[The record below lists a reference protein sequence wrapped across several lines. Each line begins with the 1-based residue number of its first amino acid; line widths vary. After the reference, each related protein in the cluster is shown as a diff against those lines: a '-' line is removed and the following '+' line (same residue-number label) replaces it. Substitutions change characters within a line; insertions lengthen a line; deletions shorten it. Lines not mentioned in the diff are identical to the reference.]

1 MCEALWGGMIDR
13 RAAAAALVLI
23 AVATAFP
30 ADADPGRGAAIY
42 QRVCSA
48 CHGERGDGRS
58 LAAGALRNA
67 PRDFTT
73 EQAREALSREY
84 MIAIVR
90 DGRPHTP
97 MVGRTERLGQAD
109 IEAAVDFIRAAFIP
123 PEPGS
128 PLAAGRSAY
137 RRACAGCHGERGQGG
152 PARAGLPAAPPIAA
166 ALAAPGFAD
175 ERVRRASVREP
186 HVPGAR
192 VEGLPLSGE
201 EADAVAGYVRSAFI
215 ESAPGRRGA
224 TR

>member
-1 MCEALWGGMIDR
+1 MGESLKGRRVGR
-13 RAAAAALVLI
+13 RAATGAMLAFLA
-23 AVATAFP
+23 AFP
-30 ADADPGRGAAIY
+30 ALADPERGAATY

-109 IEAAVDFIRAAFIP
+109 IEAVVDFIRAAFIP

-152 PARAGLPAAPPIAA
+152 PARAGLPAAPPVAA
-166 ALAAPGFAD
+166 ALAAPGLTA
-175 ERVRRASVREP
+175 ERMLRAMLRDP

-192 VEGLPLSGE
+192 VEGLPLSGG